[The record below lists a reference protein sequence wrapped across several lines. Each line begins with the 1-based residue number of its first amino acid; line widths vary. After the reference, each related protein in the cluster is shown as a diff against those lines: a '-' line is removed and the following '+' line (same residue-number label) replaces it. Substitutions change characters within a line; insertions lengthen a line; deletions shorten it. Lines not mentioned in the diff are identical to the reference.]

1 MDALRILLDAIT
13 RFVQLCATLVATLVS
28 IVFRRPSTPR
38 EPGRGLT
45 FLRGKKGRIVAAVCS
60 LAIIVS
66 VARLVKTT
74 VGPSRKMGLRPYE
87 AMGRVCAE
95 ETAKLLGGHGQIVLI
110 TWDTSH

>member
-38 EPGRGLT
+38 EPGWGLT